1 MSCLH
6 SSTQSVSVTISKLRN
21 IKTTLDQQLKVNN
34 MNPSLDDPERMCAD
48 YAHELPLIPG
58 AFQIHQRPAG
68 RLPDW
73 GRRPQQQRQPQG
85 PRPIVTRQTI
95 ERLNLERQSTPNMMS
110 EEYIDAS
117 VELLPQR
124 DDQSQTSTKSSSRFA
139 VLTKKLG
146 KRDREDT
153 RLNLLSRLRKKLRRS
168 SLSGSHSGDTKADE
182 SFTSS
187 EPNSSTC
194 ERDSRLDINPITTDA
209 APISRHPVQPAAR
222 VSLTS
227 SEGGISNGNAIGNS
241 VSQVMEI
248 FPDANRALVE
258 AMLWQGKP
266 VQVVLCFFAEQ
277 SELTEFET
285 AGPAIAGVPQVREEL
300 RTTRIMEVFPD
311 AQEDTVR
318 ELLESGESVDQVM
331 EDLIL

>member
-1 MSCLH
+1 
-6 SSTQSVSVTISKLRN
+6 
-21 IKTTLDQQLKVNN
+21 

-48 YAHELPLIPG
+48 YVHQLPLIPG

-73 GRRPQQQRQPQG
+73 GRRPQQQERQPQQ

-95 ERLNLERQSTPNMMS
+95 ERLNLERQAPPTMMS

-146 KRDREDT
+146 KRHREDK
-153 RLNLLSRLRKKLRRS
+153 RSNLLSRLRKKLRRS
-168 SLSGSHSGDTKADE
+168 SSSGSHSGDTTADE
-182 SFTSS
+182 SFRAS
-187 EPNSSTC
+187 EPNSSTS
-194 ERDSRLDINPITTDA
+194 ERDSRLDIDPITPDA
-209 APISRHPVQPAAR
+209 TPILRHPVQPAAR
-222 VSLTS
+222 ISLTS
-227 SEGGISNGNAIGNS
+227 SEGSMSNDNS
-241 VSQVMEI
+241 VFQVMEI

-258 AMLWQGKP
+258 AMLWQGKS
-266 VQVVLCFFAEQ
+266 VQVVLCFLAEQ

-285 AGPAIAGVPQVREEL
+285 ARPALAGVPQVREGL
-300 RTTRIMEVFPD
+300 RTTSIMEVFPD
-311 AQEDTVR
+311 AQEATVR
-318 ELLESGESVDQVM
+318 ELLESGESMDQVM
-331 EDLIL
+331 QDLIL